1 MKRIEKELEDILKV
15 VTAWET
21 FKVVYKMENDEGY
34 EEKEIKGISIL
45 EAVSDTRKWEHI
57 LEDLEKEEARY
68 MKLVE
73 LKKGGYKKW
82 L

>member
-57 LEDLEKEEARY
+57 LEDLEKEEHQ
-68 MKLVE
+68 L
-73 LKKGGYKKW
+73 LQSKKPRQNSFPP
-82 L
+82 